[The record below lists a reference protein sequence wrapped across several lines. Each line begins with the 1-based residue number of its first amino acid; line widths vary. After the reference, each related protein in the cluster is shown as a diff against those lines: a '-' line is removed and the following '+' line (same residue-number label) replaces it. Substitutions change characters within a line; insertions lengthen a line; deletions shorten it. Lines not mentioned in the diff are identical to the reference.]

1 MNKVNLTKYNM
12 CTGKLEPVSDNS
24 LGLESGSVII
34 PGFADVHTHGVS
46 GFEFEDAS
54 SASIE
59 TMLKTYARLGTVYV
73 MPTLGTVGLEQI
85 HTATDN
91 ILSAVVKTD
100 GADGYA
106 RVLGIHYECRYLSPV
121 KAGAHDKSLLKN
133 PSIDEAAVL
142 IDKVASA
149 SERLG
154 RRLHVHFTIA
164 PELDGGSEFIKY
176 AASRAATV
184 GIGHSDADA
193 EAAMAALGA
202 GAVSFTHTFNAM
214 RPIHHR
220 NSSALTAALISDAY
234 AEIICDGRHILPEA
248 VKLFSLAKSEDRAV
262 LITDSVGAGIPEGEE
277 FEFLSHKARVCG
289 GVAVQSDG
297 TIAGSVISMADGFRN
312 YIDFT
317 GVTVEKA
324 IRAATVNPLDMV
336 GSTELVKERYESL
349 KDFAVLDSTGKL
361 KAVYINGKT
370 VQG

>member
-1 MNKVNLTKYNM
+1 MNNVSITKYNM
-12 CTGKLEPVSDNS
+12 RTGVLEPVSDNNF
-24 LGLESGSVII
+24 GLDSGSVII
-34 PGFADVHTHGVS
+34 PGFADVHTHGVA

-54 SASIE
+54 TSGIE
-59 TMLKTYARLGTVYV
+59 TMLRTYARLGTVYV

-91 ILSAVVKTD
+91 ILSAAIKAEN
-100 GADGYA
+100 ADGYA
-106 RVLGIHYECRYLSPV
+106 TVLGIHYECRYLSPV
-121 KAGAHDKSLLKN
+121 KAGAHDKSLLKS
-133 PSIDEAAVL
+133 PSVDEAAIL

-149 SERLG
+149 SEKLG

-164 PELDGGSEFIKY
+164 PELDGGLEFIRY
-176 AASRAATV
+176 ATSRGATV

-193 EAAMAALGA
+193 DTAMAALGA

-248 VKLFSLAKSEDRAV
+248 IKLYSLAKSADRAV

-277 FEFLSHKARVCG
+277 FEFLSHRARVYS

-324 IRAATVNPLDMV
+324 IRAATVNPLNMAD
-336 GSTELVKERYESL
+336 SLELVKERYESL
-349 KDFAVLDSTGKL
+349 KDFVVLDSSGKL
-361 KAVYINGKT
+361 KAVYINGKA
-370 VQG
+370 VQR